1 MDPNDHEHQPQPQQE
16 QPADTQEEALVQA
29 AIGAMTQTDDDDKG
43 GSTTTHTKKKN
54 SAIRQAA
61 AACCYNLTLQL
72 ASQQQDDTPT
82 TTTTENTL
90 SDTLV
95 TLLCAALETVSLEPD
110 ETVQLRRLVMAGRIL
125 VPLVVVSSSSS
136 GTATAKTTT
145 TTTTTTTTRPSRA
158 ALELA
163 HQLGLAEELDQ
174 VQAIVVSSTTAAAG
188 AGHGSKGSGDAAT
201 SRQVAQELQRVIQ
214 RMEG

>member
-1 MDPNDHEHQPQPQQE
+1 MDPNDHKNQQQPQ
-16 QPADTQEEALVQA
+16 ADTPEEALVQA
-29 AIGAMTQTDDDDKG
+29 AIGAMTHTDDDDKG
-43 GSTTTHTKKKN
+43 GNTTKHKKQNN

-72 ASQQQDDTPT
+72 ASQQQDDTT
-82 TTTTENTL
+82 TTTTTTTNTL

-125 VPLVVVSSSSS
+125 VPLVVVSSSS
-136 GTATAKTTT
+136 GTATAKTTI
-145 TTTTTTTTRPSRA
+145 TTTTRPSRP

-163 HQLGLAEELDQ
+163 HQLGLADELDQ
-174 VQAIVVSSTTAAAG
+174 VQAVVLSSSTAAG
-188 AGHGSKGSGDAAT
+188 AGEQSKESEDAAT
-201 SRQVAQELQRVIQ
+201 SRQLAQELRRVIIQ
-214 RMEG
+214 QMEG